1 MILLSLILL
10 QLKSANPERR
20 LLAVRRLAAME
31 CPSTLDGLAK
41 AASDSDSRVRVAAL
55 AALGDIADA
64 RSLELHLRA
73 LRDPEAEVRQA
84 AISYVRDDGGE
95 NVHVAVSGALRDS
108 DPGVR
113 WQAARFLQRSAWHPK
128 DIEDEIWLAIGRGHF
143 MRAAS
148 LGAAAI
154 QPLEQV
160 LQGDGCSQDAA
171 IVEALGT
178 IPDERVL
185 KSIRRSLKSPDHVV
199 CFSAIGALANAG
211 GSNVVSDLV
220 LLFKHK
226 DPNIRTAAIEAAAR
240 LDFQNHVDAF
250 RDCLKD
256 PMWDVRC
263 AAAAALSKVTDSA
276 SVDALVGM
284 LKDPNVDVRT
294 AAAAALGSIGDPRAI
309 GPLVIALKD
318 GESET
323 RKMAGAALTR
333 IDTKWAESDAARKL
347 APELRNALGSGDWA
361 VRRAASYVLER
372 LGERQTAAEPPDTN
386 MATPARRRQVAVVTV
401 FTELL
406 RDVDADLRLAAAESL
421 GRLGDAHV
429 RSPLM
434 TALSDADKAVRLAAA
449 QALADLGM
457 V

>member
-1 MILLSLILL
+1 MILLSFILL

-20 LLAVRRLAAME
+20 LMAVRRLAAME
-31 CPSTLDGLAK
+31 SPSTLDALAR
-41 AASDSDSRVRVAAL
+41 AANDTDSRVRVAAL
-55 AALGDIADA
+55 AALGNIPDP

-73 LRDPEAEVRQA
+73 LRDPEPEVRQA
-84 AISYVRDDGGE
+84 AISYVRDDASD
-95 NVHVAVSGALRDS
+95 NVHAAVSTALRDS

-113 WQAARFLQRSAWHPK
+113 WQAARFLQRSAWHPS

-160 LQGDGCSQDAA
+160 FQGDGCSQDAA

-185 KSIRRSLKSPDHVV
+185 RSIRRALKSADHVV

-226 DPNIRTAAIEAAAR
+226 DANIRAAAIEAAAR

-250 RDCLKD
+250 RECLKD

-263 AAAAALSKVTDSA
+263 AAAAALGKVTDA
-276 SVDALVGM
+276 DSVDALVAM
-284 LKDPNVDVRT
+284 LKDPSVDART

-309 GPLVIALKD
+309 GPLVLALKD
-318 GESET
+318 SESET

-361 VRRAASYVLER
+361 VRRAAAYVLEQ
-372 LGERQTAAEPPDTN
+372 LGERQSSTASSDTT
-386 MATPARRRQVAVVTV
+386 MATPARRRQVAVLTV

-406 RDVDADLRLAAAESL
+406 RAVDADLRLAAAEAL
-421 GRLGDAHV
+421 GRLGDARV

-434 TALSDADKAVRLAAA
+434 TALSDEDKSVRLAVA